1 MRDTI
6 GTLNLKIARLQHQLE
21 VIQQRQRLSL
31 AYPQYYAG
39 LMDEGAAVENQLREL
54 KLRREEL
61 SRMEDFW
68 KGELYG
74 HPGRQKSFFAFN

>member
-1 MRDTI
+1 MKDTI

-31 AYPQYYAG
+31 AYPQYYAC
-39 LMDEGAAVENQLREL
+39 LMDEVAAVENQLREL
-54 KLRREEL
+54 KQHREEL

-74 HPGRQKSFFAFN
+74 YSGRQKSFFAFN